1 MRTAIAL
8 LASLLIAGATAAA
21 DPPVPAPSPS
31 PSPPERPATRPLSL
45 DLGKLLDLQRERGH
59 AEFNASLRQ
68 AWWNDPMV
76 RLSFAA
82 AREEAAVRRG
92 GLVGYPAPFS
102 AATMMSLPPGPDLR
116 LVLAGPF
123 ASDWHDLSTQEKFG
137 RIAEGAAYYG
147 LIYGILRALH

>member
-1 MRTAIAL
+1 MRMAFAL
-8 LASLLIAGATAAA
+8 LALFTIAGATAAA

-31 PSPPERPATRPLSL
+31 PSPAERPATRPLSL
-45 DLGKLLDLQRERGH
+45 DLDKLFDLQRERGH
-59 AEFNASLRQ
+59 AEFDTSLRQ
-68 AWWNDPMV
+68 VWWNDPMV
-76 RLSFAA
+76 RLSFGV
-82 AREEAAVRRG
+82 AREEAAARRG

-102 AATMMSLPPGPDLR
+102 ATAMMSRPPGPDLR
-116 LVLAGPF
+116 LVLTGPF